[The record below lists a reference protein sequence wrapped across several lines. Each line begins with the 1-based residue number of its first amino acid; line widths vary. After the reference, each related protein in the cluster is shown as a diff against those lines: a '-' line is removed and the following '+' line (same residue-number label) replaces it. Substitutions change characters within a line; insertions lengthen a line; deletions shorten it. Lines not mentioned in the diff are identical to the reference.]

1 MDNAITDLFHINPR
15 FLRSVHLERDFSNP
29 DSWAGYILTDF
40 TKSCME
46 RLTEGLL
53 TNSTRRAWRLTGDY
67 GTGKSSFALV
77 LAHLF
82 SGYENGILKEVRKS
96 IKIDGFCFDNL
107 NLLPLLVTGSRL
119 PLRIALQ
126 SVLRDSIVTVIP
138 KDSKAKLPSRLQL
151 ILEVSNKDI
160 SLHPKPGSPQD
171 RWREIPSISDEDIVE
186 GFIEFSQFAKSKS
199 KGSGVLLIL
208 DELGKFLEFA
218 AMYPEHQDIYLL
230 QQLAE
235 AASRSGDTPFLVL
248 GLLHQGFNTYADPLD
263 GTSKQEWAKVAGRFE
278 EILFNQPLE
287 QVIYLLSSALGIQ
300 TEDVPEKHLKAA
312 VSRMDYAL
320 KRNWYGPVPLHD
332 ELLDKASELFPLDPL
347 AVPVIVRAM
356 HRFGQNERSLF
367 SFLQSS
373 EPCGLQVYAAQH
385 SSESAHLYRIHD
397 FYDYVRA
404 NLSHSL
410 NLTSVQQTHW
420 SVIDSV
426 ISGYSSND
434 RLEIAILKTVGML
447 NLLDASDLLPTK
459 AIVVQAV
466 AVAQKYSRARVSET
480 IETLKDKK
488 RVLYDRGV
496 AGGLCLWPH
505 TSVDLDA
512 AYKKAERA
520 VGDIQSV
527 SEQIKTYLD
536 SRPIVARRHYIETG
550 NLRHFAIQYLS
561 GSEFV
566 QSIPPLN
573 EGMALLNEGMDGK
586 IIIVLCDSLQEQ
598 RQALQE
604 AKSVNH
610 PQVIV
615 AVPDP
620 LHNLADYLRDI
631 LCWEWIAKNTL
642 ELNTDSYARQEVSRQ
657 RDAAHIRLKNRIA
670 DLIDLRAHSGNMKL
684 NWFSEGKSLSIFSGK
699 QLLKYL
705 SEVCSKV
712 FSESTNVQNELINRQ
727 NLSSAASGARVRLIR
742 AMLERESEPNLGM
755 PESQRPPEMSMYLSI
770 LKRGNIHVKGEKVW
784 YIREPAPDNDP
795 YNVLPVLERIDALLK
810 SKIDSK
816 IPITELFL
824 DLKKPPFGIREGL
837 IPLLL
842 AIYYVAHRQ
851 DIAIFEEGT
860 FLHEVRGDDFYR
872 LVKAPEY
879 FEIQHSAIEGVRA
892 TVFDRLIKVLGIQRV
907 SDAQDSRIL
916 DVVQPLCNFVVQLP
930 EYVHNT
936 KNLSEE
942 AIAVRNLLMSAGE
955 PAPFLFRDLPVACG
969 GSSFDLTETIDDN
982 RVQDFAEK
990 LKICLG
996 ELKDTY
1002 TVLLENLKSHIFK
1015 AFDVGGDSQGRS
1027 LLKKRAD
1034 ILRVSVTETQLKALC
1049 GRLSDDK
1056 LSETKW
1062 IESVASFIASK
1073 PPAYWIDSDEQVF
1086 QQALDVL
1093 ASRFKHVESLH
1104 FETNGV
1110 PEGSKGMRV
1119 AITHTDGSER
1129 SDVLYPCPEDRKVLA
1144 DIQRQIQSLLTK
1156 HERLGLAAVV
1166 HAVWDE
1172 LDSDSEKL
1180 DKTTN

>member
-40 TKSCME
+40 TKSCVE

-82 SGYENGILKEVRKS
+82 SGHQNGLLKEVRKS

-107 NLLPLLVTGSRL
+107 NLLPILVTGSRC

-126 SVLRDSIVTVIP
+126 SVLRDAIVTVIP

-151 ILEVSNKDI
+151 ILEASDKDI
-160 SLHPKPGSPQD
+160 SPDPKLGSPQD
-171 RWREIPSISDEDIVE
+171 RWSETLSISDEDIVK
-186 GFIEFSQFAKSKS
+186 GFIEFSQFAKSQS

-235 AASRSGDTPFLVL
+235 AASRSGDTPLFVL
-248 GLLHQGFNTYADPLD
+248 GLLHQGFNIYADRLD
-263 GTSKQEWAKVAGRFE
+263 GTSKQEWEKVAGRFE

-300 TEDVPEKHLKAA
+300 TKDVPEKYRKEA
-312 VSRMDYAL
+312 VSRMNYAL
-320 KRNWYGPVPLHD
+320 KRNWYGPVPFHD

-347 AVPVIVRAM
+347 AVPVIVRSM

-367 SFLQSS
+367 SFIQSS
-373 EPCGLQVYAAQH
+373 EPFGLQAYAAQH
-385 SSESAHLYRIHD
+385 SSERVQLYRIHD

-420 SVIDSV
+420 NAIDSV
-426 ISGYSSND
+426 VSGYSSSD
-434 RLEIAILKTVGML
+434 ILEIAILKTVGML

-459 AIVVQAV
+459 PIVVQAV
-466 AVAQKYSRARVSET
+466 AVKRNYPPAQVSET
-480 IETLKDKK
+480 IDTLKDKK

-512 AYKKAERA
+512 AYKEAARA
-520 VGDIQSV
+520 VGGIQRV

-550 NLRHFAIQYLS
+550 SLRHFAIQYLS
-561 GSEFV
+561 GYEFV
-566 QSIPPLN
+566 QSIPLLN

-598 RQALQE
+598 QQALQA

-615 AVPDP
+615 AIPDP

-657 RDAAHIRLKNRIA
+657 RDAAHIRLKNRIT

-684 NWFSEGKSLSIFSGK
+684 NWFSGGKSLSIFSGK
-699 QLLKYL
+699 QLLKHL
-705 SEVCSKV
+705 SGVCSNV

-784 YIREPAPDNDP
+784 YIQEPTPDSDP
-795 YNVLPVLERIDALLK
+795 YNVLPALKRIDALLK
-810 SKIDSK
+810 SKIDNK

-824 DLKKPPFGIREGL
+824 ELKKPPFGIREGL

-851 DIAIFEEGT
+851 DIAIFEDGT

-936 KNLSEE
+936 KNLSKE

-955 PAPFLFRDLPVACG
+955 PAPFLFRDLPLACG
-969 GSSFDLTETIDDN
+969 CSSFDLTESIDDN

-1015 AFDVGGDSQGRS
+1015 AFDVDGDSQGRS
-1027 LLKKRAD
+1027 LLKKRAET
-1034 ILRVSVTETQLKALC
+1034 LRVSVTETQLKALC
-1049 GRLSDDK
+1049 GRLSDNK

-1062 IESVASFIASK
+1062 IESVASFVASK
-1073 PPAYWIDSDEQVF
+1073 PPFYWVDSDEQVF
-1086 QQALDVL
+1086 QQELDIL
-1093 ASRFKHVESLH
+1093 ASRFKHVESIH
-1104 FETNGV
+1104 FGTNGV

-1119 AITHTDGSER
+1119 AITHTDGNER
-1129 SDVLYPCPEDRKVLA
+1129 AEVMYSRPEDREVLVN
-1144 DIQRQIQSLLTK
+1144 IQRQIQSLLTK
-1156 HERLGLAAVV
+1156 HGRLGLAAVA
-1166 HAVWDE
+1166 HSS
-1172 LDSDSEKL
+1172 LGR
-1180 DKTTN
+1180 T